1 MQRIGRAGHKVGAV
15 SEGVIFP
22 KYRADLVACSAV
34 TRAMHEGLVESTSIL
49 RNPLDVLA
57 QQIVATVA
65 NPPALSV
72 PRLKGQLPREPV
84 VSVDD
89 LFSLVRRAAPF
100 ATLTR
105 ATFENVLDLLAGKY
119 PSDEFAE
126 LRPRIT
132 WDRDRNLLTPREG
145 AKTCLLYTSRCV

>member
-1 MQRIGRAGHKVGAV
+1 
-15 SEGVIFP
+15 
-22 KYRADLVACSAV
+22 
-34 TRAMHEGLVESTSIL
+34 MHEGLVESTSIL

-65 NPPALSV
+65 HPPALSV
-72 PRLKGQLPREPV
+72 PRLKGEPPREPAI
-84 VSVDD
+84 SVDD
-89 LFSLVRRAAPF
+89 LYSLVRRAAPF

-105 ATFENVLDLLAGKY
+105 STFENVLDLLAGKY

-132 WDRDRNLLTPREG
+132 WDRDREPPHPARRREEPRHPQRRHHPR
-145 AKTCLLYTSRCV
+145 SRPLRRLSRR